1 MASENIL
8 ILRYYEQASK
18 YYQRADERKGREERK
33 NEGRREGE
41 VVEGNKEKKQLY
53 IVK

>member
-18 YYQRADERKGREERK
+18 YYQRADERKGK
-33 NEGRREGE
+33 EGRGSSGRKEGE
-41 VVEGNKEKKQLY
+41 KLALY
-53 IVK
+53 S